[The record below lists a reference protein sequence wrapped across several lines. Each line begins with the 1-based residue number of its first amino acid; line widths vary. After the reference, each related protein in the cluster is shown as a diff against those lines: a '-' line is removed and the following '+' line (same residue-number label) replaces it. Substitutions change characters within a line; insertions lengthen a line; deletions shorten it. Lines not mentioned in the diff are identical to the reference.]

1 MRDDTKRHF
10 LDCRSLAEMA
20 ITWVVASVMFIL
32 PAALAAT
39 VLRFVFE
46 LPETHSRLLPFGL
59 SLLSILGMWLWF
71 VRIGRGW
78 REPRLAAKEFFYFQI
93 SAAIFVF
100 MLAPG
105 VLWGEAVSPANE
117 IRSFLAA
124 LFVMINLAYVT
135 LAWGIHLKLPAR
147 ILVGLVLNIAV
158 ALASVWRH

>member
-1 MRDDTKRHF
+1 
-10 LDCRSLAEMA
+10 
-20 ITWVVASVMFIL
+20 
-32 PAALAAT
+32 
-39 VLRFVFE
+39 
-46 LPETHSRLLPFGL
+46 
-59 SLLSILGMWLWF
+59 
-71 VRIGRGW
+71 
-78 REPRLAAKEFFYFQI
+78 
-93 SAAIFVF
+93 

-105 VLWGEAVSPANE
+105 VLWGEAVSPVNE